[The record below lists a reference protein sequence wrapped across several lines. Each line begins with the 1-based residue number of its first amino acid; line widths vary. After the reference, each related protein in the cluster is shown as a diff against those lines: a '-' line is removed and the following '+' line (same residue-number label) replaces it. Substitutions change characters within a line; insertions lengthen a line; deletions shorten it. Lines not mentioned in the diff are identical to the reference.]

1 MYSEAW
7 YELKTEF
14 AEKIK
19 QKDASDPWVKKW

>member
-7 YELKTEF
+7 YELKKEF

-19 QKDASDPWVKKW
+19 QKDSNDPWVKKW